1 MIHTRLKVAEAAM
14 RFLFLDR
21 KSAGPISDCLV
32 AGAFFTT
39 YEAVKKLLSKANP
52 TLSGSKSPLIPQPFI
67 HSAASATA
75 ELVSCFILTPAEVLK
90 QNAQMIRRPA
100 QSPTSKASTVFQ
112 PSVTIQAL
120 KQFKRPLQLWRG
132 YTALAARNLPFTA
145 MQFPMFEHMK
155 AAIIDHRKNSGTFTG
170 GLGETAVTTAVSA
183 GSAGSIAAV
192 LTTPVD
198 VVKTRI
204 MLSATAETSEKDAIK
219 EVEKS
224 RQQGQSLDKL
234 ASHKGATKKS
244 GFTVARE
251 VLNESGIKGLFSGAI
266 LRAAW

>member
-1 MIHTRLKVAEAAM
+1 
-14 RFLFLDR
+14 
-21 KSAGPISDCLV
+21 
-32 AGAFFTT
+32 
-39 YEAVKKLLSKANP
+39 
-52 TLSGSKSPLIPQPFI
+52 
-67 HSAASATA
+67 
-75 ELVSCFILTPAEVLK
+75 
-90 QNAQMIRRPA
+90 
-100 QSPTSKASTVFQ
+100 
-112 PSVTIQAL
+112 
-120 KQFKRPLQLWRG
+120 
-132 YTALAARNLPFTA
+132 
-145 MQFPMFEHMK
+145 MFEHMK

-251 VLNESGIKGLFSGAI
+251 VLNESGIKGLFRGAI
-266 LRAAW
+266 LRAAWTALGSGLYLGVYESGRAWLGDRHASSGENI

>member
-1 MIHTRLKVAEAAM
+1 
-14 RFLFLDR
+14 
-21 KSAGPISDCLV
+21 
-32 AGAFFTT
+32 
-39 YEAVKKLLSKANP
+39 
-52 TLSGSKSPLIPQPFI
+52 
-67 HSAASATA
+67 
-75 ELVSCFILTPAEVLK
+75 
-90 QNAQMIRRPA
+90 MIRRPA
-100 QSPTSKASTVFQ
+100 NASTSKAATAFQ

-120 KQFKRPLQLWRG
+120 KQFQRPSQLFRG

-155 AAIIDHRKNSGTFTG
+155 EAIKTYRQKNGTFTG

-183 GSAGSIAAV
+183 GSAGSIAAL

-204 MLSATAETSEKDAIK
+204 MLSATAETSEKDAMK
-219 EVEKS
+219 EVENA
-224 RQQGQSLDKL
+224 RRQGQSLDKL
-234 ASHKGATKKS
+234 ASNKGVTKKS

-251 VLNESGIKGLFSGAI
+251 VLNESGVKGLFRGAT